1 MLAGSPAEFPTP
13 WRSADRRCAS
23 PTVVLFAA
31 EVKSSPRRRAA
42 STAARTCAS
51 DVVQLLTDR
60 HVSAVTADSQYPH
73 DPLHDQPVGA
83 LDHADLFANSG
94 PVDQASKIPEMS

>member
-31 EVKSSPRRRAA
+31 EVKSSTHSNRGYRIE
-42 STAARTCAS
+42 
-51 DVVQLLTDR
+51 
-60 HVSAVTADSQYPH
+60 
-73 DPLHDQPVGA
+73 GA
-83 LDHADLFANSG
+83 ESWR
-94 PVDQASKIPEMS
+94 V